1 MWSFERLTGE
11 LCTLAKMGL
20 LLYQRASPGMRLKA
34 FLPTFGKSCLKSLGH
49 HSWLRGLNTPANY
62 LEVSGYDGFSI
73 VLNLSELAPQALHL
87 ALHLHHILEV
97 PLSSKVEH
105 LNGLR
110 HVLHL
115 HSNKNLKR
123 IYSKDAVAVP
133 SLVPLMESSSNGFL
147 WRVPLCAWIQA
158 KICLCWESG
167 RV

>member
-1 MWSFERLTGE
+1 MWSFKRLTGE
-11 LCTLAKMGL
+11 LCTLAEMAL
-20 LLYQRASPGMRLKA
+20 LLYQSASTGMRLKA

-49 HSWLRGLNTPANY
+49 HSWLRGINTPANY

-123 IYSKDAVAVP
+123 IYSKDAVAVL
-133 SLVPLMESSSNGFL
+133 SLVPLMESSSNRFL
-147 WRVPLCAWIQA
+147 WQA
-158 KICLCWESG
+158 RIKAKTCLCWKSG
-167 RV
+167 WV